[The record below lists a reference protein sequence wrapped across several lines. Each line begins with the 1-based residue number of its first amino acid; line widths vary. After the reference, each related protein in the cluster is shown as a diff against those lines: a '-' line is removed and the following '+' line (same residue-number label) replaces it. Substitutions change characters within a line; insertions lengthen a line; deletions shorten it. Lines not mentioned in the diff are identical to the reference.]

1 MSNFITKIFSVKF
14 LSNFKVVEFELKGC
28 LCRMENWVE
37 MHCHICLWKYL
48 KWTISYG
55 LDIFPSSCIIS
66 LVKCNQIVSNMEL
79 MHFHIFSMPLF
90 VFCVSLLQLCLDL
103 FMHLS
108 FTFFCELFNLLFL
121 LVGFY
126 SLFFL
131 LVIYRVKWWLWKELI
146 TNFKWYHVSR
156 WVNCPIAC
164 MLNVGFHPISCGI
177 VIIPSQWMNT
187 CGIDG

>member
-1 MSNFITKIFSVKF
+1 
-14 LSNFKVVEFELKGC
+14 
-28 LCRMENWVE
+28 
-37 MHCHICLWKYL
+37 
-48 KWTISYG
+48 
-55 LDIFPSSCIIS
+55 
-66 LVKCNQIVSNMEL
+66 MEL

-108 FTFFCELFNLLFL
+108 FTFFYELFNLLFL

-164 MLNVGFHPISCGI
+164 MLNVGFHPISWGDCDYTL
-177 VIIPSQWMNT
+177 SMNEHVWYWRLVRIHLPWYGT
-187 CGIDG
+187 SGFV